1 MEVENGEAGVEEQ
14 PDSSLLQ
21 PSLQL
26 QEDQDNKRR
35 VEENISLQN
44 NKRMKPDELW
54 PQEMNQWYIS
64 LRMLQLISELWLS
77 RGRRGDR
84 SWPLRLTF
92 FGQN

>member
-44 NKRMKPDELW
+44 NKRMKPDEL
-54 PQEMNQWYIS
+54 
-64 LRMLQLISELWLS
+64 
-77 RGRRGDR
+77 
-84 SWPLRLTF
+84 
-92 FGQN
+92 